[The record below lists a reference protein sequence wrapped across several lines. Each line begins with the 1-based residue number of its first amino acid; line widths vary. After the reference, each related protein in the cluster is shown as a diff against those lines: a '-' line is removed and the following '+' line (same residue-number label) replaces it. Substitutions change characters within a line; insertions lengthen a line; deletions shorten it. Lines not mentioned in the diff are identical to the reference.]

1 MDDKKLNFN
10 QPLLSVRR
18 YPPTATSR
26 RSDQAKP
33 DNSHP
38 VIPRLPPHRSELKS
52 GPLRNPG
59 AVPFLW
65 EHTPGQPKQDTKPQ
79 TYNIDKPPIAP
90 KLPPGRSPKANREH
104 SQTVHSISTSDIK
117 RQTVD
122 VPRDENIKNI
132 ERSKETTEEKE
143 SSDSGDSDEAYV
155 DALETLSRTDSF
167 FGNCSMSGLSGTD
180 DLDVNPSRS
189 FSKDLQAQE
198 FMMDRFL
205 PAAKAMAS
213 ENPQYA
219 PKKQIVVQQ
228 QQKQQQIKKTVNQ
241 NKPSLRYGPSFAK
254 RYSHYEEEE
263 EESDD
268 EYDEREHLRGVCG
281 LLPRFCLK
289 SSLVL
294 LNPVPRISV
303 RTRVPMSS
311 ANKVQP
317 RSSSAGSYSETEYEQ
332 SRSDR
337 TEIKSVDKI
346 QTAELDDDKWR
357 NECGQLE
364 SHSTL
369 IHVKDIKT
377 FEELL
382 ADRGSPKE
390 SNSGG
395 LVIEKTLYVDT
406 VEKVEYTSNLGSFS
420 HNTHDDTKGVPSS
433 REEEEH
439 DIITKKM
446 DQMDAIDYSS
456 LEEKT
461 TNVEEKLLPNAH
473 IFGDFSILLSSIDKS
488 TNKCGVELPE
498 DQDFKLDSTITEN
511 IQVIGKEATESLENE
526 LSRAITL
533 ANCHQNNSRHPFP
546 PPLPKSPSDSWLW
559 RTLPSVSTKN
569 SSLRSYLGAATNPQN
584 QFSKAPTSDTKWETI
599 VKTTKV
605 QRRHLHYSE
614 VTLFVS

>member
-26 RSDQAKP
+26 RSDQAKT

-104 SQTVHSISTSDIK
+104 SQTVHSISTSDNK

-155 DALETLSRTDSF
+155 DALETLSRTESF
-167 FGNCSMSGLSGTD
+167 FVNCSMSGLSGTD

-205 PAAKAMAS
+205 PSAKAMAS
-213 ENPQYA
+213 ETPY
-219 PKKQIVVQQ
+219 
-228 QQKQQQIKKTVNQ
+228 
-241 NKPSLRYGPSFAK
+241 FAK
-254 RYSHYEEEE
+254 RYSHYEEE

-268 EYDEREHLRGVCG
+268 EYDERENLRGVCG

-289 SSLVL
+289 SSLGL
-294 LNPVPRISV
+294 LNPVPGISV

-311 ANKVQP
+311 ASKVRP

-346 QTAELDDDKWR
+346 QTAVLDDDKWR
-357 NECGQLE
+357 NECSHLE
-364 SHSTL
+364 SYSTL
-369 IHVKDIKT
+369 THGKGIKT

-382 ADRGSPKE
+382 ADRSSPTE

-406 VEKVEYTSNLGSFS
+406 VKKVKYPSNLGSFS

-433 REEEEH
+433 REEEHE
-439 DIITKKM
+439 IITKKM
-446 DQMDAIDYSS
+446 DELDYSS
-456 LEEKT
+456 LEDFEKLKT
-461 TNVEEKLLPNAH
+461 SNEEEKLLPNAH

-488 TNKCGVELPE
+488 TNKCGVELPKA
-498 DQDFKLDSTITEN
+498 FAEN
-511 IQVIGKEATESLENE
+511 IQVTEKEATESFEKE
-526 LSRAITL
+526 LSRAIIP
-533 ANCHQNNSRHPFP
+533 ANCHQDYSRHPVP

-569 SSLRSYLGAATNPQN
+569 SSLRLYLGAATNPQN
-584 QFSKAPTSDTKWETI
+584 QCSKAPTSDTKWETI

-614 VTLFVS
+614 VTLFVA

>member
-26 RSDQAKP
+26 RSDQAKT

-104 SQTVHSISTSDIK
+104 SQTVHSISTSDNK

-155 DALETLSRTDSF
+155 DALETLSRTESF
-167 FGNCSMSGLSGTD
+167 FVNCSMSGLSGTD

-213 ENPQYA
+213 ENPH
-219 PKKQIVVQQ
+219 
-228 QQKQQQIKKTVNQ
+228 
-241 NKPSLRYGPSFAK
+241 FAK
-254 RYSHYEEEE
+254 RYSHYEEE

-289 SSLVL
+289 SSLGL
-294 LNPVPRISV
+294 LNPVPGISV

-317 RSSSAGSYSETEYEQ
+317 RSSSAGSYSEAEYE

-346 QTAELDDDKWR
+346 QTAVLDDDKWR
-357 NECGQLE
+357 NECSHLE

-369 IHVKDIKT
+369 TNGKDIKT

-406 VEKVEYTSNLGSFS
+406 VEKVEYPPNLGSFS
-420 HNTHDDTKGVPSS
+420 RNTHDDTEAVPSS

-446 DQMDAIDYSS
+446 DEMDSSS
-456 LEEKT
+456 LEDFEKSKT
-461 TNVEEKLLPNAH
+461 TNEEEKLLPSAH

-488 TNKCGVELPE
+488 TNKCGVELPKA
-498 DQDFKLDSTITEN
+498 FAEN
-511 IQVIGKEATESLENE
+511 IQVTEKEATESLENE
-526 LSRAITL
+526 LSRAIIP
-533 ANCHQNNSRHPFP
+533 ANCHHDYSRHPVP

-614 VTLFVS
+614 VTLFVA